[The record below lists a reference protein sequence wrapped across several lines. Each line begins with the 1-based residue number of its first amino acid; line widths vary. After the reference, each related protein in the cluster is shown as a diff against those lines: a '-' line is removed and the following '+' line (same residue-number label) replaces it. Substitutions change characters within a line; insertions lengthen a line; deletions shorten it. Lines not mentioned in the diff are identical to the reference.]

1 MAEKRTEK
9 IGGLFNRYVNLI
21 GGNRSHGPTW
31 MQRNLG
37 NVVLS
42 WSMVSLWK
50 LRGTHVLVDSMLL
63 SLLHLTHLHLPEY
76 RHWRQRWSSSGLSL
90 KWSWRSHIKLSGV
103 LEPASPGILCRSR
116 GIFQNRPSEASW
128 TPLSPVIVSMGPGSS
143 TLCVSPVQ
151 CFMYPDFPYKNFSW
165 R

>member
-1 MAEKRTEK
+1 
-9 IGGLFNRYVNLI
+9 
-21 GGNRSHGPTW
+21 
-31 MQRNLG
+31 
-37 NVVLS
+37 
-42 WSMVSLWK
+42 MVSLWK

-63 SLLHLTHLHLPEY
+63 PLLHLTHLHLPEY

-116 GIFQNRPSEASW
+116 EIFQNRPSEASW

-143 TLCVSPVQ
+143 TLGVSPVQ
-151 CFMYPDFPYKNFSW
+151 CFMYLIFLVRISHEDKKEGHASCLCSTSAFLRPKYFTVAW
-165 R
+165 LVLIGEL